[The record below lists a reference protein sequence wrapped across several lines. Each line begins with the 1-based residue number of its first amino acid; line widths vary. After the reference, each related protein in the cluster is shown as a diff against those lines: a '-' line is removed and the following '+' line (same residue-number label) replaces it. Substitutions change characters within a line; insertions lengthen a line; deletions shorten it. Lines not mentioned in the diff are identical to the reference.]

1 MTQQNLVLLVDL
13 LLSNFGHLP
22 GTSDAIAIG
31 VIVLPRYQHVHR
43 FSTRSNEAAC
53 AMMEESRAHLT
64 AGVARANAQ
73 LCSSG
78 V

>member
-1 MTQQNLVLLVDL
+1 MTQQNLVLLVDV

-43 FSTRSNEAAC
+43 GFNAEQRG
-53 AMMEESRAHLT
+53 
-64 AGVARANAQ
+64 GVCDDGGEPGSAERW
-73 LCSSG
+73 SG
-78 V
+78 AS